1 MAEMPVSVSD
11 LMSTGVFAL
20 RTDDMIALADE
31 VIQLGHIRHLPVV
44 DEKGVVCGILTQR
57 DLLRA
62 LIDAGTGAEA
72 ASTSISVGKV
82 MVAPVITAT
91 PGTPLHLA
99 AHIMRKRSI
108 GCLPVVDAGRL
119 VGVLTESDFV
129 GAFTDPALGVED
141 ETLEPGPFRREL
153 ELLHRMRDELR
164 LHLHLAAKDTRDRF
178 EEAERR
184 WHQLD
189 ARLRRLADESQDS
202 LEEARGAAAHV
213 LDELRSSYADI
224 KKLLTGG

>member
-1 MAEMPVSVSD
+1 MAEMPASVSD
-11 LMSTGVFAL
+11 LMSTGVFTL
-20 RTDDMIALADE
+20 RTDDVISLADE
-31 VIQLGHIRHLPVV
+31 VIQLGQIRHLPVL
-44 DEKGVVCGILTQR
+44 DQRGVVCGILTQR

-62 LIDAGTGAEA
+62 LIDAGTGAKA

-99 AHIMRKRSI
+99 AHIMRKRGI

-141 ETLEPGPFRREL
+141 EMEPGPFQREL
-153 ELLHRMRDELR
+153 ELLHRLRDELR

-184 WHQLD
+184 WRQLD
-189 ARLRRLADESQDS
+189 ARLRRLADESQDA

-213 LDELRSSYADI
+213 IDELRSSYADI